1 MKRSSGLH
9 PRKGGYVDEARIL
22 PANGDALALSV
33 NLKHC
38 PEVSCIAY
46 ITVASA
52 AGDQSA
58 APSYEV
64 RSAADDVLFTIPG
77 GATGRQLLSRSGYEL
92 GELFGD
98 ITSVKLVEVGKAGTA
113 TSATLQV
120 SLF

>member
-1 MKRSSGLH
+1 MKQSTGLH

-38 PEVSCIAY
+38 PSVSCLAY
-46 ITVASA
+46 ITVAA
-52 AGDQSA
+52 TQGDQA
-58 APSYEV
+58 AVPSYEV

-77 GATGRQLLSRSGYEL
+77 GAVGRVLLERDGF
-92 GELFGD
+92 GIGQLFGD
-98 ITSVKLVEVGKAGTA
+98 ITSVKLVEVGVAGTA
-113 TSATLQV
+113 TGATLQV